1 MVVLGQKP
9 SLETVVALNQILYVL
24 QLNYKVPL
32 DCASRMGLLDPEV
45 VLNTVQQ
52 QPQFPVWNG
61 KEKPNGKINE
71 KPFIVYWGIL
81 KGAKQRRFLSFPVW
95 FISNG
100 GKKSMKA
107 KRCRVRGFFFFL
119 LLLIQNVTRMVV
131 NFRDDLS
138 KQSLV
143 EVNKQWG
150 PEWKKYI
157 WETVMSRARKFTNTL
172 VK

>member
-1 MVVLGQKP
+1 VLGQKP

-71 KPFIVYWGIL
+71 KPFIVY
-81 KGAKQRRFLSFPVW
+81 
-95 FISNG
+95 
-100 GKKSMKA
+100 
-107 KRCRVRGFFFFL
+107 
-119 LLLIQNVTRMVV
+119 
-131 NFRDDLS
+131 
-138 KQSLV
+138 
-143 EVNKQWG
+143 
-150 PEWKKYI
+150 
-157 WETVMSRARKFTNTL
+157 
-172 VK
+172 